1 MPGIVHGAGLHDNK
15 AEALSSRNVGT
26 WRRQTQKHRGAAR
39 GVLEGRGAALLVKE
53 WALSSPQLEQLPR
66 IL

>member
-1 MPGIVHGAGLHDNK
+1 MVQYDLVFLK
-15 AEALSSRNVGT
+15 EEEK
-26 WRRQTQKHRGAAR
+26 TQKHRGAAR